1 MALIVWG
8 PQLSVKVK
16 EIDDQHRK
24 LVSLVNNLHDAM
36 KEGRGK
42 DIMKKTLAELADY
55 TIYHFSTEEKLFQK
69 YAYPKY
75 PDQKREHDKLT
86 AQVLDLKKKVDSGAS
101 VVTMEVMNFLKDW
114 LSSHIMGADMKG
126 GEYLNSKGVL

>member
-1 MALIVWG
+1 MALIMWG

-16 EIDDQHRK
+16 EIDEQHQK
-24 LVSLVNNLHDAM
+24 LVALVNTLHDAM

-42 DIMKKTLAELADY
+42 DVMKKVLGELTDY
-55 TIYHFSTEEKLFQK
+55 TVYHFTAEEKLFQK

-86 AQVLDLKKKVDSGAS
+86 AQVLELKKKADSGAS
-101 VVTMEVMNFLKDW
+101 VITMEVMNFLKDW
-114 LSSHIMGADMKG
+114 LSSHIMGADKMG
-126 GEYLNSKGVL
+126 GEYLNSKGVS